1 MVGMVSL
8 FDSFEPEDVPQHG
21 DLHGAYG
28 LARLLALP
36 GIGPKRALKLAD
48 RFLNWAQLSDA
59 SAEELTSV
67 TKAKGDGLKDA
78 VSRSATIEPHT
89 DGSRA
94 IGCFDDEWPRWLDDL
109 IDAPVVIYVRGSTP
123 PGGSL
128 GVVGTRHP
136 TKFGLSV
143 VDAVVKEAAARNVGI
158 ISGLAFGIDAAAH
171 KAALR
176 YGTLTWAI
184 LGSGVDVPTPR
195 EHIRLAHEILEAG
208 GGLFS
213 EQCPGTQPMPR
224 TLVARNRLQS
234 AASSALV
241 AAQCGIPSGTL
252 HTVRFALQ
260 QGRRLIVPR
269 PRSPLDLEKESAG
282 NLALTDPAGCPPA
295 IIGATGGL
303 IRSMASRQPLAD
315 VVLTGVDDIPRIWG

>member
-1 MVGMVSL
+1 MVGEVSL
-8 FDSFEPEDVPQHG
+8 FDSFEPEGIPSHG

-48 RFLNWAQLSDA
+48 RFLNWEHLSEA

-67 TKAKGDGLKDA
+67 TKAKDGGLKEA
-78 VSRSATIEPHT
+78 VSRSAPIEQSA
-89 DGSRA
+89 DDSRA
-94 IGCFDDEWPRWLDDL
+94 IGCFDDEWPKWLND
-109 IDAPVVIYVRGSTP
+109 INDAPVVIYVRGSMP

-128 GVVGTRHP
+128 GVVGTRQP
-136 TKFGLSV
+136 TKYGLSV
-143 VDAVVKEAAARNVGI
+143 VDAIVKEAAAQEVGI
-158 ISGLAFGIDAAAH
+158 VSGLAFGIDAEAH
-171 KAALR
+171 QAALR

-195 EHIRLAHEILEAG
+195 EHIHLAEEILEAG
-208 GGLFS
+208 GGLLS

-260 QGRRLIVPR
+260 QGRRLVVPR
-269 PRSPLDLEKESAG
+269 PRSPWDQEKESAG

-295 IIGATGGL
+295 VIGATGGL
-303 IRSMASRQPLAD
+303 IRSMASRLPLAD
-315 VVLTGVDDIPRIWG
+315 VVLNGVDDIPRIWE